1 MQANDFVQFL
11 LRSPLH
17 GLMSGSVLVISFA
30 GCRTGRR
37 ISTPVEYYEIGDEL
51 WVTSR
56 RDRTWWRNLIGG
68 ADVRLQLRGR
78 GLRGRAE
85 SLLDEDTVSAKLNYL
100 CLRFPARARWLGIR
114 TAEGRPIPEDIRRA
128 AAERLLVVI
137 RADDP

>member
-1 MQANDFVQFL
+1 MQANDFVKFL

-17 GLMSGSVLVISFA
+17 GLMSGSVLVISFT

-68 ADVRLQLRGR
+68 ADVHLQLRGR
-78 GLRGRAE
+78 NLRGRAE
-85 SLLDEDTVSAKLNYL
+85 SILDQDTVSAKLNYL

-114 TAEGRPIPEDIRRA
+114 AVEGQPIPEDIRRTA
-128 AAERLLVVI
+128 GERLLVVI